1 MFEKFSAFLLNS
13 ILTLHVV
20 LIVSWISHYRAKHG
34 KDLNTILF
42 TGSVPACVIS
52 VDNRRSF
59 VLCVFVF
66 AVHQK
71 YLQHNYKDKI
81 KLSVCTG
88 AHYCSVSCRTEN
100 KLTLLWSVL

>member
-1 MFEKFSAFLLNS
+1 M
-13 ILTLHVV
+13 V

-52 VDNRRSF
+52 VNNRRSF
-59 VLCVFVF
+59 VLWVFVF

-71 YLQHNYKDKI
+71 YLQHHYKNKI
-81 KLSVCTG
+81 KLYQALRVRSTVVFLVGQKTSWHFSG
-88 AHYCSVSCRTEN
+88 PPFKGIRRI
-100 KLTLLWSVL
+100 KRFF